1 MARAHIGISG
11 WRYEPWRKVF
21 YPEEL
26 RQADELH
33 YASRALSS
41 IEINGSFY
49 ALQTPDR
56 YADWYASTPNDFI
69 FSVKAPRFITH
80 IRRLRDIDG
89 PLANFFASGLF
100 ELKEKLGPLLWQF
113 PPSFQFDAELF
124 ESFLAKLPRDLNA
137 ARTIAE
143 HHDSHLRSKP
153 DLDVP
158 HNHRMRHA
166 IEIRH
171 QSFATPEFIAL
182 LRKYHVALVVADTA
196 GKWPHLEDLSAPFVY
211 VRLHG
216 AEKLYASGYTD
227 TALDDWAAR
236 IKAWTSG
243 HKAVDGPRVAEPATD
258 SAREVFCY
266 FDNDIKVRAPFD
278 AQRLM
283 QRLDQPIRQ
292 PAGEP
297 LPAAAQ

>member
-1 MARAHIGISG
+1 MAHAHIGISG

-26 RQADELH
+26 RQADELF

-49 ALQTPDR
+49 ALQTPER
-56 YADWYASTPNDFI
+56 YADWYNATPPDFI
-69 FSVKAPRFITH
+69 FSLKAPRFITH

-89 PLANFFASGLF
+89 PLANFFASGVF
-100 ELKEKLGPLLWQF
+100 ELKEKTRPMLWQF
-113 PPSFQFDAELF
+113 PPSFRFDADLF
-124 ESFLAKLPRDLNA
+124 ERFLDRLPRDLNA
-137 ARTIAE
+137 AARIAE
-143 HHDSHLRSKP
+143 KHDSHLRTKA
-153 DLDVP
+153 DLAVP

-166 IEIRH
+166 VEIRH
-171 QSFATPEFIAL
+171 ESFATPDFIAL

-227 TALDDWAAR
+227 AALDDWAAR
-236 IKAWTSG
+236 IKAWMGG
-243 HKAVDGPRVAEPATD
+243 HTALDGPRVAEPAAAT
-258 SAREVFCY
+258 AREVFFATLITTSRY
-266 FDNDIKVRAPFD
+266 AR
-278 AQRLM
+278 RLM
-283 QRLDQPIRQ
+283 RSD
-292 PAGEP
+292 
-297 LPAAAQ
+297 